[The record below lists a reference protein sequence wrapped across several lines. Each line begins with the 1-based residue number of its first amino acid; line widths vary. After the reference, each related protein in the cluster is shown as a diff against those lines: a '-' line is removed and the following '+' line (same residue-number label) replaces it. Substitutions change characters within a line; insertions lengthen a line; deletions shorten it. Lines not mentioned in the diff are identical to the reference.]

1 MADIIVAL
9 DLDAVD
15 DALRLVDRLG
25 ERVDFYKV
33 AAPLFTRAGPG
44 LVRALRDLGRQVFLD
59 LKFHDIPNTV
69 AGAVAAARDLDVQLL
84 TVHASGGEAMLRAAR
99 EAAGKAGPKLL
110 GVTVLTSFTAQ
121 GIGVV
126 WGRAID
132 ALPREVDRLADMA
145 ADAQFDG
152 VIASPLEVAAL
163 KRRHGPAF
171 LVVTPGIRP
180 PGYAPADQARVATPA
195 AAARAGAD
203 YLVIGRPVLEAA
215 DPVAVVES
223 VRADLAG
230 VSAEA

>member
-44 LVRALRDLGRQVFLD
+44 LVRTLRDLGRQVFLD

-121 GIGVV
+121 GIGAV